1 MTTSDK
7 FQESV
12 MSVNPIEHVLA
23 RMDKRNITRGWGAV
37 AAFSRS
43 RLNDLLHEQYK
54 QRQGTLSFVPLF
66 NADVYHQDHIRTRS
80 VLRKIEFGAPL
91 LSFSNA
97 SLSDSKAQITFP
109 IVAGVYSVQS
119 PLAENLLT
127 RFIIDGSMG
136 YSLVMEIELRLV
148 TGEVDRRG
156 RVILDLAEASA
167 FSCNLA
173 GEDQHVNGLI
183 AAAMQEK
190 FELIPAHRG
199 QFELGMLDFSGYSP
213 LSPTHFRILTQAAP
227 GAQTQGAE
235 NYGDGAVL
243 TFIQLRANTGPGELP
258 EHSFPYLIPDDLNAD
273 GSERYSATM
282 VVDKALLEHVRD
294 EQLDV
299 LASILFAT
307 SHKFVERERHTP
319 HDLAVFG
326 NVAAVPAPY
335 SVDPQTKTVRA
346 GESLKF
352 TLRNLAGNEVPATR
366 WYAQSRQSHGAA
378 GDGQI
383 DANGVYK
390 AVGVES
396 IGHHSLTVVI
406 TAELEEGNTIHRVS
420 AQVIVQF
427 EQVQVAPRVGVFAS
441 RIPMALGAAM
451 PAENIEWSLLGTVRG
466 QLAQT
471 HGNRTVFTA
480 ENTANRRQLSVQQ
493 VQAQGGQQ
501 RTSALVMLNGL
512 QSMVIDPVRAKGLK
526 PGEVLPLTER
536 DPALLPGARRRWQ
549 LIGPGTLDDAGNYTA
564 PPGDGQGTS
573 VVTCELVQ
581 NGVVLAA
588 GYSLLEF
595 GEAELVE
602 EGSWLRLVSYK
613 ISVPGG
619 AEQGAKGEL
628 LNNGF
633 QSLRLQAVI
642 ETEAVDGKFYR
653 LSADE
658 RASIGLNMLI
668 SKQRL
673 VALNDDNPSGGID
686 KDSPFKWATRQVAN
700 RFELSYGQLAE
711 GPQPANEE
719 AITRQDIFLHC
730 TERSATASQF
740 YSTFYVDAGG
750 TESSDDGSG
759 GVGNRVEVKPKAP
772 PDFGNEN
779 YTLARVRVEGGT
791 GDPQEP
797 GDPAF
802 DRWVRTLD
810 YWVFKLTGSRFET
823 VEFLEQQRSDPH
835 TSRSAIRW
843 ENEHR
848 NEKMFSFTG
857 SIFRDKLAKDD
868 EKWQAADVNIEFDR
882 YLHTLMS
889 GRAELT
895 TQVKLQNF
903 EEGSL
908 VITNHRVPDFAYK
921 PPGTVERDHL
931 SRDVVVLLRD
941 RQGNAH
947 YRRFLY
953 WSDTGSHRNYI
964 DHRLFTPV

>member
-1 MTTSDK
+1 
-7 FQESV
+7 

-23 RMDKRNITRGWGAV
+23 RMDRRNITQGWGAV

-43 RLNDLLHEQYK
+43 RLNDLLHEQYR
-54 QRQGTLSFVPLF
+54 QRLGTLNFVPLF

-91 LSFSNA
+91 LSFTNA
-97 SLSDSKAQITFP
+97 SLTDSRAQLTFP
-109 IVAGVYSVQS
+109 ILAGVYSVQS

-127 RFIIDGSMG
+127 RFIIDESMG
-136 YSLVMEIELRLV
+136 YSLVISVELRLV
-148 TGEVDRRG
+148 TGEIDRRG
-156 RVILDLAEASA
+156 RVTLDLAEASE

-173 GEDQHVNGLI
+173 GEDPHVNGLI
-183 AAAMQEK
+183 AAAIQAQFK
-190 FELIPAHRG
+190 DLPAHRG

-213 LSPTHFRILTQAAP
+213 LSPTHFRIRTQPAP
-227 GAQTQGAE
+227 GAQTLGAA

-258 EHSFPYLIPDDLNAD
+258 EHSFPYLIPDDLNDD

-294 EQLDV
+294 DRLDV

-326 NVAAVPAPY
+326 SIAAVAPLY

-346 GESLKF
+346 GDSVKF
-352 TLRNLAGNEVPATR
+352 TLRDQAGHQVPATK
-366 WYAQSRQSHGAA
+366 WSAQSRQSHAA
-378 GDGQI
+378 EGDGKI
-383 DANGVYK
+383 DANGMYQ
-390 AVGVES
+390 AIGVEG
-396 IGHHSLTVVI
+396 IGHHSLTIVV
-406 TAELEEGNTIHRVS
+406 TAELTVGNTIHRAS

-451 PAENIEWSLLGTVRG
+451 PVDDIEWSLLGTERG
-466 QLAQT
+466 QLAQA

-480 ENTANRRQLSVQQ
+480 ENAANRRQLSVQQ
-493 VQAQGGQQ
+493 VQAKGGQQ
-501 RTSALVMLNGL
+501 RMSALVMLNGL
-512 QSMVIDPVRAKGLK
+512 QSMVIDPVRAKGLE
-526 PGEVLPLTER
+526 PGEVVTLAER

-549 LIGPGTLDDAGNYTA
+549 LIGPGTLDEAGNYTA
-564 PPGDGQGTS
+564 PSGDEQGTS

-595 GEAELVE
+595 GEAQLEE
-602 EGSWLRLVSYK
+602 EGTWIKLASYK
-613 ISVPGG
+613 ISIPGG
-619 AEQGAKGEL
+619 GEQGAKGDV

-633 QSLRLQAVI
+633 QSLRLQAVVQ
-642 ETEAVDGKFYR
+642 TEAVDGRYYR

-658 RASIGLNMLI
+658 RASIGLNNLI

-673 VALNDDNPSGGID
+673 VALNDDNPSGGIE
-686 KDSPFKWATRQVAN
+686 KNSPLNWATRQVPN
-700 RFELSYGQLAE
+700 RFEHPYGQLAE
-711 GPQPANEE
+711 GALPANEE
-719 AITRQDIFLHC
+719 GITRQDIYLHC
-730 TERSATASQF
+730 AERAGSANEF

-750 TESSDDGSG
+750 TESSDDGSN
-759 GVGNRVEVKPKAP
+759 GVGTKVEVIPKAP
-772 PDFGNEN
+772 PDFGDGN
-779 YTLARVRVEGGT
+779 YTLTRVRVEGGT
-791 GDPQEP
+791 GDPNEP

-802 DRWVRTLD
+802 DLWLRTLD
-810 YWVFKLTGSRFET
+810 YWAFKFIGSRFLT
-823 VEFLEQQRSDPH
+823 VEFLEQQISDPH
-835 TSRSAIRW
+835 LSQSAIRW
-843 ENEHR
+843 ESEHR
-848 NEKMFSFTG
+848 NEIMFSFTG
-857 SIFRDKLAKDD
+857 SIFRDRLAKDD
-868 EKWQAADVNIEFDR
+868 EKWQSRDVNIHFDDD
-882 YLHTLMS
+882 LVALM
-889 GRAELT
+889 GPRPELNSKVSLT
-895 TQVKLQNF
+895 NF

-921 PPGTVERDHL
+921 PSNTPERDHL
-931 SRDVVVLLRD
+931 ARDVVVLLRD

-947 YRRFLY
+947 YRRFAY
-953 WSDTGSHRNYI
+953 RPAGTSGHRNYI
-964 DHRLFTPV
+964 EHSLFTPV

>member
-1 MTTSDK
+1 
-7 FQESV
+7 

-23 RMDKRNITRGWGAV
+23 RMDKRNITQGWGAV

-43 RLNDLLHEQYK
+43 RLNDLLHEQYR
-54 QRQGTLSFVPLF
+54 QRLGTLGFLPLF

-91 LSFSNA
+91 LSFTNA
-97 SLSDSKAQITFP
+97 SLSDSRAQLTFP
-109 IVAGVYSVQS
+109 IVAGVYSAQS

-127 RFIIDGSMG
+127 RFIIDESMG
-136 YSLVMEIELRLV
+136 YSLVISIELRLV

-156 RVILDLAEASA
+156 RITLDLAEASG

-173 GEDQHVNGLI
+173 GEDSHVNGLI
-183 AAAMQEK
+183 AAAMQEQ
-190 FELIPAHRG
+190 FEQLPAHRG

-227 GAQTQGAE
+227 GAQTQGAV

-258 EHSFPYLIPDDLNAD
+258 EHSFPYLIPDDLNED
-273 GSERYSATM
+273 GSERYSATI
-282 VVDKALLEHVRD
+282 VVDKALLGHVRD
-294 EQLDV
+294 ERLDV

-326 NVAAVPAPY
+326 NIAAVPPLY

-346 GESLKF
+346 GDSVKF
-352 TLRNLAGNEVPATR
+352 TLRNQAGGEVPATK
-366 WYAQSRQSHGAA
+366 WYAQSRQSHAA
-378 GDGQI
+378 VGDGNI
-383 DANGVYK
+383 DANGVYH
-390 AVGVES
+390 AVGVEG
-396 IGHHSLTVVI
+396 IGHHSLTIVI
-406 TAELEEGNTIHRVS
+406 TAELTDGNTTHRAS

-451 PAENIEWSLLGTVRG
+451 PADDIEWSLLGPERG

-471 HGNRTVFTA
+471 HGNRTLFTA
-480 ENTANRRQLSVQQ
+480 ENAANRRQLSVQQ
-493 VQAQGGQQ
+493 VQAKGGQQ
-501 RTSALVMLNGL
+501 RMSALVMLNGL
-512 QSMVIDPVRAKGLK
+512 QSMVIDPVRVKGLE
-526 PGEVLPLTER
+526 PGEEVTLTER

-549 LIGPGTLDDAGNYTA
+549 LIGPGSLDEAGNYTA
-564 PPGDGQGTS
+564 PSGDEQGTS

-595 GEAELVE
+595 GEARLDE
-602 EGSWLRLVSYK
+602 EGTWLKLLSYT
-613 ISVPGG
+613 ISIPGG
-619 AEQGAKGEL
+619 AEQGAKGVL

-658 RASIGLNMLI
+658 RASIGLNNLI

-673 VALNDDNPSGGID
+673 VALNDDNPSGGIE
-686 KDSPFKWATRQVAN
+686 KDSLFKWATRQVAN

-711 GPQPANEE
+711 GALLASEE
-719 AITRQDIFLHC
+719 GITRQDIYLHC
-730 TERSATASQF
+730 TERAGAANEL

-750 TESSDDGSG
+750 TESSDDGNAS
-759 GVGNRVEVKPKAP
+759 VGDRVEVIPQSP
-772 PDFGNEN
+772 RDFGDEN
-779 YTLARVRVEGGT
+779 YSLKRVRVEGGT
-791 GDPQEP
+791 GDENEP

-802 DRWVRTLD
+802 DLWLRTLD
-810 YWVFKLTGSRFET
+810 YWVFKLIGSRFET
-823 VEFLEQQRSDPH
+823 VEFLEQQISDPH
-835 TSRSAIRW
+835 LSQSAIRW
-843 ENEHR
+843 ESEHR
-848 NEKMFSFTG
+848 NEIMFSFTG
-857 SIFRDKLAKDD
+857 SIFRDRLAKDSGNW
-868 EKWQAADVNIEFDR
+868 EAADVNIEFDND
-882 YLHTLMS
+882 LVTLMA
-889 GRAELT
+889 GRPELKT
-895 TQVKLQNF
+895 KVSLTNF

-908 VITNHRVPDFAYK
+908 VITNHRVPDFAYV
-921 PPGTVERDHL
+921 PSGTDERDHL
-931 SRDVVVLLRD
+931 ARDVVVLLRD

-947 YRRFLY
+947 YRRFAY
-953 WSDTGSHRNYI
+953 RPANTSGHRNYI
-964 DHRLFTPV
+964 EHTLFTPV